1 MECKDASTST
11 CRLSDDEL
19 LLLKQS
25 MGELTKGVSRVLF
38 RILIPPAHT
47 DIHLA
52 GAKCNTADGADGRG
66 LHDAI
71 HGCNMTECTKRDGAA
86 KTILILHHDHVSQM
100 RDPWIECTN
109 PGYVAGI
116 ANNVVKKKK
125 QYSVLRH
132 SCVDLAMHSSRA
144 TRWQMGPKNYFKVRE
159 FELCGDGEPRETY
172 TDVFMV
178 TPSIL
183 ITLRTLQMLNKIVFD
198 EKCGTQSGL
207 RRKLIHRYHDVMEN
221 AIRRDGGITDDHH
234 TSPLIYKFL
243 ERSVVTPKV
252 ATVIFRRLWWTQWVH
267 SVGM

>member
-1 MECKDASTST
+1 MECKDASSST

-25 MGELTKGVSRVLF
+25 MGDLTKGVSKILF
-38 RILIPPAHT
+38 RILIPHAHHKLDLT
-47 DIHLA
+47 
-52 GAKCNTADGADGRG
+52 GAKCNTADAADGRG
-66 LHDAI
+66 LHDAN
-71 HGCNMTECTKRDGAA
+71 HGCNMRECTKSDA
-86 KTILILHHDHVSQM
+86 KRILILHHDHVSQM

-109 PGYVAGI
+109 PGYVAAI
-116 ANNVVKKKK
+116 AKKDKNRR

-132 SCVDLAMHSSRA
+132 SCVDLAMHTSRA
-144 TRWQMGPKNYFKVRE
+144 TRWQMGQTNYFKVRE
-159 FELCGDGEPRETY
+159 FEQLCGDGEPRATY

-183 ITLRTLQMLNKIVFD
+183 ITLRALQMLNKTVFD

-207 RRKLIHRYHDVMEN
+207 RSKLIHRYHEVMEN
-221 AIRRDGGITDDHH
+221 AMAQHDGLTEDHH
-234 TSPLIYKFL
+234 TSSLIYKFL
-243 ERSVVTPKV
+243 EHSIVTPKV